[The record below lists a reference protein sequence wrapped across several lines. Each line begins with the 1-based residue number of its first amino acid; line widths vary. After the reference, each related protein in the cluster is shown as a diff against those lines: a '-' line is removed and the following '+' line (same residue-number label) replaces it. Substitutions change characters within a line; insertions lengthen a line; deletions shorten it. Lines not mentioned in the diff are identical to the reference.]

1 MKQKILMMFLLTVIF
16 SVALVSA
23 ANFSITTTSP
33 LSLSKSVNQTSFLI
47 TPNLQTGQ
55 SVNMVVTLPQSISDG
70 TNKITM
76 NTPYSVTY
84 SNILNSQTQGPV
96 VLSFNTANLPT
107 NFDIG
112 TFTAVANI
120 TATDAANSTNTLS
133 QTVPITFVS
142 DFCTNGE
149 NGTDLSI
156 TRVDVRN
163 NNGDDT
169 TWNPTDAISVK
180 VEVSNEGTTS
190 IKSSYVE
197 IGLIDSS
204 GKNVIN
210 NMDNLADKKIKIGTI
225 SDGKSISKTF
235 TFNVPVDINAEDY
248 KLVVKAY
255 STDKGGQKA
264 LCTAH
269 SSDLDTNYYQTITG
283 ERETDENKQVIVDSV
298 ILSPDTAQC
307 ADNIQLSGDVVNI
320 GDTDY
325 SDRIKVTLVNKELGL
340 SQVNQLQTDLNEGDS
355 SSFTFD
361 FNVPQ
366 NVTEKTYTLEMR
378 TYYDYDT
385 TDGTYGITSDQT
397 FTKDLVV
404 KGNCQATTPVT
415 TNTAP
420 TITAGLDPST
430 PDAVAGKEVLFKATI
445 RNNDVKDNTYTISV
459 TGNTAWS
466 SLVSVDPQTITVPA
480 GQSKDVTVDLNID
493 SSATGDKQ
501 LSIQAAYGNNQVKT
515 QGVSV
520 TVTPAT
526 PALGSFGQNL
536 SQNWFIYVII
546 LVNVI
551 LIVAIIAVIVKMMG
565 RPRKSD

>member
-1 MKQKILMMFLLTVIF
+1 MMFLLTVIF

-23 ANFSITTTSP
+23 ANFSVSTSSP
-33 LSLSKSVNQTSFLI
+33 ASLSKSVNQTSFLI
-47 TPNLQTGQ
+47 TPSLQTGQ
-55 SVNMVVTLPQSISDG
+55 AVNMVVTLPQQISDG
-70 TNKITM
+70 TNTITM
-76 NTPYSVTY
+76 NPPYTVTF
-84 SNILNSQTQGPV
+84 NNVLNSQTQGPV
-96 VLSFNTANLPT
+96 VVSFNPNNLPT
-107 NFDIG
+107 NFNIG
-112 TFTAVANI
+112 TFTANANV
-120 TATDAANSTNTLS
+120 TATDVANATNTVS
-133 QTVPITFVS
+133 QTVPISFVS

-156 TRVDVRN
+156 TRVDVKN

-169 TWNPTDAISVK
+169 TWDPTDSISVK

-190 IKSSYVE
+190 IKSTYVE
-197 IGLIDSS
+197 IGVIDSS

-235 TFNVPVDINAEDY
+235 TFNAPVDFNAEDY

-269 SSDLDTNYYQTITG
+269 SSDMDNNYYESITG
-283 ERETDENKQVIVDSV
+283 ERQTDENKQVIVDNV

-307 ADNIQLSGDVVNI
+307 GDNVQLSGDVVNI

-325 SDRIKVTLVNKELGL
+325 TDRIKVTLFNKELGINDNVEL
-340 SQVNQLQTDLNEGDS
+340 NTDLNEGDT

-366 NVTEKTYTLEMR
+366 NISEKTYPLSMR

-385 TDGTYGITSDQT
+385 TDGTYNTVSDST
-397 FTKDLVV
+397 FSKDVV
-404 KGNCQATTPVT
+404 VQGNCQSTIVTPV
-415 TNTAP
+415 NTAP
-420 TITAGLDPST
+420 TITADLDST
-430 PDAVAGKEVLFKATI
+430 TPEAIAGKEVLIRATI
-445 RNNDVKDNTYTISV
+445 RNNDVKDTTYTMSV

-466 SLVSVDPQTITVPA
+466 SLVSVDPQTVTVPA
-480 GQSKDVTVDLNID
+480 GSSKDVTLDLNID
-493 SSATGDKQ
+493 PEATGDKQ
-501 LSIQAAYGNNQVKT
+501 LTIQAAYGNNQLKS
-515 QGVSV
+515 QSVSV
-520 TVTPAT
+520 TVTPGS
-526 PALGSFGQNL
+526 PALGSIGQNL

-551 LIVAIIAVIVKMMG
+551 LIIAIIVVIVKMMG
-565 RPRKSD
+565 RPRRSD